1 MINDQRGEAGGL
13 ESLAVEGRVDQVE
26 TIEQIEAELAP
37 PTSLEAAEA
46 EYERF
51 VWDNLPRNFAGHFM
65 HGMLGMTGFRI
76 FNAPTFLPAYLHLIS
91 PPGLGN
97 LIVGIG
103 QSLQNAGA
111 VLSPVVGAAQVEHRK
126 RVLPVS
132 MWMGTLMRVQ
142 IALIALAAWFLK
154 GPPLVVGIL
163 VCLFFLGVFQGAQGV
178 AFQMLL
184 AKVIPTRRRG
194 LLQSL
199 RNLFGGLIS
208 AGLAWFAGTYLIGR
222 NVFGNGYA
230 TTFILA
236 AILTSL
242 GLTAL
247 ALLMREPEP
256 PTVKPRARTW
266 DRMREFPD
274 LLRADRGYMFFM
286 IAQTCA
292 TAGRIAAPF
301 YVLFAAHVMPLTGAR
316 GGANLGEL
324 SLLLFL
330 GDSLSNM
337 VWGTLGDRFG
347 FRSTFIAA
355 MGLWILATVLL
366 LFAGVPLAVLAAF
379 AGLGAA
385 QAGFQMSSQTMVL
398 EFGAREDMPMRLG
411 LSQTAQGLM
420 NTLGPLAGGLI
431 ALAAGY
437 RPVFYLS
444 LVFEVV
450 ALALLIFIVDEPRW
464 RRSEA

>member
-1 MINDQRGEAGGL
+1 MDTA
-13 ESLAVEGRVDQVE
+13 E
-26 TIEQIEAELAP
+26 TIEQAEAELAP
-37 PTSLEAAEA
+37 PTSLEQAEA
-46 EYERF
+46 DYEQF

-91 PPGLGN
+91 PPGFSS
-97 LIVGIG
+97 LIVGGG
-103 QSLQNAGA
+103 QALQNLGG
-111 VLSPVVGAAQVEHRK
+111 VLSPVVGAAQLEHRK

-132 MWMGTLMRVQ
+132 MWMGGLMRVQ
-142 IALIALAAWFLK
+142 IVLIALAAWFLQ
-154 GPPLVVGIL
+154 GPPLVIGIL

-194 LLQSL
+194 VLQSF

-208 AGLAWFAGTYLIGR
+208 AALAWAAGTYLIGK

-256 PTVKPRARTW
+256 PTVRPRARTW
-266 DRMREFPD
+266 DRMREFPE

-292 TAGRIAAPF
+292 TAGRIGVPF
-301 YVLFAAHVMPLTGAR
+301 YVLFAAHVMPLTGAH
-316 GGANLGEL
+316 GGANLGEI
-324 SLLLFL
+324 SLVLFL

-337 VWGTLGDRFG
+337 PWGLVGDRFG
-347 FRSTFIAA
+347 FRSSFIGA
-355 MGLWILATVLL
+355 MSLWIAATVLL
-366 LFAGVPLAVLAAF
+366 LAAATPLAILAAF

-385 QAGFQMSSQTMVL
+385 QSGFQMSSQTMVL

-420 NTLGPLAGGLI
+420 NTLGPAAGGVI
-431 ALAAGY
+431 AWLSGY

-444 LVFEVV
+444 LAFEVA
-450 ALALLIFIVDEPRW
+450 ALALLIFVVDEPRY
-464 RRSEA
+464 RRRDV

>member
-1 MINDQRGEAGGL
+1 VDAAQTMEEA
-13 ESLAVEGRVDQVE
+13 Q
-26 TIEQIEAELAP
+26 AELAP
-37 PTSLEAAEA
+37 ESDLAAAEA

-76 FNAPTFLPAYLHLIS
+76 FNAATFLPAYLHLIS
-91 PPGLGN
+91 PPGFSSLVVGGGQALQNLGSVISP
-97 LIVGIG
+97 IVGA
-103 QSLQNAGA
+103 S
-111 VLSPVVGAAQVEHRK
+111 QVEHRK
-126 RVLPVS
+126 KVLPVS

-142 IALIALAAWFLK
+142 VLLIALAAWFLK
-154 GPPLVVGIL
+154 GPPLIIGIL
-163 VCLFFLGVFQGAQGV
+163 LCLFLLGVFQGAQGV

-194 LLQSL
+194 ILQSL

-208 AGLAWFAGTYLIGR
+208 AALAWVAGTYLIGG
-222 NVFGNGYA
+222 NIFGNGYA
-230 TTFILA
+230 TTFLLA

-247 ALLMREPEP
+247 AMLMREPEP
-256 PTVKPRARTW
+256 PTVKART
-266 DRMREFPD
+266 RALQRVREFPN
-274 LLRADRGYMFFM
+274 LLRADRGYFYFM

-292 TAGRIAAPF
+292 TAGRIGAPF
-301 YVLFAAHVMPLTGAR
+301 YVLFAAHVMPITGPR
-316 GGANLGEL
+316 GGPDLGQM

-337 VWGTLGDRFG
+337 PWGLVGDRFG
-347 FRSTFIAA
+347 FRSSFIGA
-355 MGLWILATVLL
+355 MALWAGATVLL
-366 LFAGVPLAVLAAF
+366 LVATAPLGVLVAF
-379 AGLGAA
+379 AGLGAG

-398 EFGAREDMPMRLG
+398 EFGARDDVPMRLG

-420 NTLGPLAGGLI
+420 NTLGPIAGGVI
-431 ALAAGY
+431 AWLAGY

-444 LVFEVV
+444 LVFEVA
-450 ALALLIFIVDEPRW
+450 ALALLIFIVDEPRY
-464 RRSEA
+464 RRRDA

>member
-1 MINDQRGEAGGL
+1 LDTA
-13 ESLAVEGRVDQVE
+13 E
-26 TIEQIEAELAP
+26 TIEQVEAELAP
-37 PTSLEAAEA
+37 PGDLEAAEA
-46 EYERF
+46 AYEKF

-91 PPGLGN
+91 PPGFSS
-97 LIVGIG
+97 LIVGAG
-103 QSLQNAGA
+103 QALQNAGG
-111 VLSPVVGAAQVEHRK
+111 VLSPIVGASQVEHRK
-126 RVLPVS
+126 KVLPVS
-132 MWMGTLMRVQ
+132 MWMGGLMRVQ
-142 IALIALAAWFLK
+142 IVLIALAAWFLK

-194 LLQSL
+194 ILQSL

-208 AGLAWFAGTYLIGR
+208 AALAWAAGVYLIGK
-222 NVFGNGYA
+222 NIFGNGYA

-247 ALLMREPEP
+247 AMLMREPEP
-256 PTVKPRARTW
+256 PTVKPRTRALQRL
-266 DRMREFPD
+266 REFPD
-274 LLRADRGYMFFM
+274 LLRADRGYFYFM

-292 TAGRIAAPF
+292 TAGRIGVPF
-301 YVLFAAHVMPLTGAR
+301 YVLFAAHVMPLTGPR
-316 GGANLGEL
+316 GGANLGEM

-337 VWGTLGDRFG
+337 VWGLLGDRFG
-347 FRSTFIAA
+347 FRSTFIGA
-355 MGLWILATVLL
+355 MSLWIAATGLL
-366 LFAGVPLAVLAAF
+366 LMASAPPGILAAF

-420 NTLGPLAGGLI
+420 NTVGPAAGGVIAFLAGF
-431 ALAAGY
+431 

-444 LVFEVV
+444 IGFEAL
-450 ALALLIFIVDEPRW
+450 ALALLLFVVDEPRY
-464 RRSEA
+464 RRRDA